1 MTGCS
6 ADYCTNSSS
15 KGFQMC
21 RFPRE
26 EKRRKIWVNNVN
38 RADWVPGVGST
49 LCEVSTN
56 ISIIYFFD

>member
-15 KGFQMC
+15 KGYQMC

-26 EKRRKIWVNNVN
+26 EKRRKLWINNVN
-38 RADWVPGVGST
+38 RVDWVPGSSSC
-49 LCEVSTN
+49 LCHVST
-56 ISIIYFFD
+56 